1 MSAQPASLQWTAQ
14 YSVAPSSR
22 STKLPGD
29 KILLP
34 PSALEQL
41 LAAAPTIT
49 TEPTYSRP
57 YTSAFDPYNPFTFA
71 AERAARAQFQDRQ
84 QQLPHPLTFRLVN
97 PQNGRVIYAGI
108 REFSAEEGEVVLSS
122 VLRQA
127 LGIEDPQGSKTPSRS
142 PTPGNSDDDEAVTNG
157 VQGLAVARKNA
168 PRITIHVKELPKG
181 TYVKLRPLEA
191 GYNPEDWKSLLEQ
204 HMRANFTTLTN
215 GEVLVVPGGRGVGGK
230 LEEFRFLVDGFKPEG
245 DAICVVDT
253 DLEVD
258 IEALNEEQAR
268 ETLKRIAEKAQ
279 RAPGTDQGSSA
290 GGRLD
295 LFRAQ
300 SGHVLDGE
308 YVDYEIPSWDRSQ
321 GLEIELGDVEEEDE
335 VDLFVSPFSTRQRV
349 RPREDEYVFGEFEG
363 RYPKRIRLAPTN
375 IELEGAEAV
384 WVSVHAYAPPE
395 TSQNGDMRKAP
406 KHYTIRASPFDLRVP
421 PPASSNILP
430 ASNNIEH
437 NPDEV
442 QCKNCLQWVPQ
453 RTLFLHEN
461 FCLRNNI
468 RCPNGCNQVFLRTS
482 PAWANHWHCPHDSS
496 YGNTPLSKA
505 KHNHLYHTS
514 YTCPSC
520 TSSTIYPTLP
530 ALAHHRTTTC
540 PGKPILCQ
548 FCHLQVPQEGDPDTP
563 SPEALLTGLTPHE
576 LADGARTTECHR
588 CGAIVR
594 LRDMAMHL
602 RHHELEKLSRPQPR
616 VCRNALCGRTLDG
629 VSKTGDTRAGTRRGQ
644 GPGNDIGLCS
654 QCFGP
659 LYVAV
664 YDPEGRALRRRVE
677 RRYLS
682 QLLTGCGKAWCR
694 NPYCKTGR
702 EHLGIGGSV
711 STKEA
716 LPMVKPFLDGLG
728 RSEADPARPPLHFC
742 VDEGSQK
749 KRGLAELLAAED
761 EGDGGFGFEWCVAA
775 LEAEGGDLEKAREW
789 LRAWAPSRSEVR

>member
-41 LAAAPTIT
+41 LAAAPTII

-127 LGIEDPQGSKTPSRS
+127 LGIEDPETSRTPSRT
-142 PTPGNSDDDEAVTNG
+142 PTPGHSDDDEAVANG
-157 VQGLAVARKNA
+157 VGGLKVAGNNA
-168 PRITIHVKELPKG
+168 PRITIHAKELPKG

-215 GEVLVVPGGRGVGGK
+215 GEVLVVPGGRGAGGK

-245 DAICVVDT
+245 DGICVVDT

-300 SGHVLDGE
+300 PGHVLDGE
-308 YVDYEIPSWDRSQ
+308 YVDYEIPSWDRSR

-335 VDLFVSPFSTRQRV
+335 VDLFISPFSTRQRV

-384 WVSVHAYAPPE
+384 WVSVHAY
-395 TSQNGDMRKAP
+395 
-406 KHYTIRASPFDLRVP
+406 VP
-421 PPASSNILP
+421 PKQVKI
-430 ASNNIEH
+430 
-437 NPDEV
+437 
-442 QCKNCLQWVPQ
+442 

-468 RCPNGCNQVFLRTS
+468 RCPNGCGQVFLRNS

-505 KHNHLYHTS
+505 KHNHLYHTP

-520 TSSTIYPTLP
+520 SSTAVFPSLP

-602 RHHELEKLSRPQPR
+602 RHHELEKLSRPAPR
-616 VCRNALCGRTLDG
+616 VCRNVLCGRTLDG

-644 GPGNDIGLCS
+644 GPGNEIGLCS

-682 QLLTGCGKAWCR
+682 QLLTGCGKSWCR
-694 NPYCKTGR
+694 NEYCKTGR
-702 EHLGIGGSV
+702 KNQGIEGTV

-716 LPMVKPFLDGLG
+716 LPMVKPFLDGLL
-728 RSEADPARPPLHFC
+728 R
-742 VDEGSQK
+742 K
-749 KRGLAELLAAED
+749 TKGLAELLAAED
-761 EGDGGFGFEWCVAA
+761 EGNGGYGFEWCVAA